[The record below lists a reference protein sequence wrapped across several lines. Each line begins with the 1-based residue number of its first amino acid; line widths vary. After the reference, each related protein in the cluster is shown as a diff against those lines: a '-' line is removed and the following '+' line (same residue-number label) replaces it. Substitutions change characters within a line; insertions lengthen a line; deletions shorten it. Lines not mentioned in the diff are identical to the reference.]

1 MALRQ
6 SSGGLLV
13 FFVAKEPLLK
23 KELAEAIDK
32 DQTTVVRMIQSMERK
47 GIVKKALNEQ
57 DRRSH
62 NLFLTEKGDELKK
75 TILPVVTDAHHF
87 VTSNLSEEE
96 IKVLQ
101 SLLNKLYDTRY

>member
-1 MALRQ
+1 M
-6 SSGGLLV
+6 

-47 GIVKKALNEQ
+47 GIVKKDLNEQ

>member
-1 MALRQ
+1 
-6 SSGGLLV
+6 
-13 FFVAKEPLLK
+13 
-23 KELAEAIDK
+23 
-32 DQTTVVRMIQSMERK
+32 MIQSMEGK
-47 GIVKKALNEQ
+47 GIVKKALNDQ

-62 NLFLTEKGDELKK
+62 NLLSTEKGDELK
-75 TILPVVTDAHHF
+75 TEILPIVTGAHHF